1 MVALAIASI
10 ALVSFITLVITSMD
24 LEDHARK
31 VTDATLAADDKLKEV
46 ERTGFPDVGKT
57 EGLIDEQ
64 DPDGFSYVM
73 VVTETSYRSGQANR
87 YRGLLGKEE
96 TLGHAYHLY
105 RKTIV
110 LRIDQWDPMGPIL
123 KILPRFKESQ
133 SFYAF
138 FIALLLL
145 KALISLRNAGPAGGL
160 GEKSLLLHQ

>member
-1 MVALAIASI
+1 MATSRKYRSREGTTLLEVMVALAIASI

-73 VVTETSYRSGQANR
+73 VVTETS
-87 YRGLLGKEE
+87 
-96 TLGHAYHLY
+96 
-105 RKTIV
+105 
-110 LRIDQWDPMGPIL
+110 IDQVRQIDIEVFWEKKKRSVML
-123 KILPRFKESQ
+123 TT
-133 SFYAF
+133 
-138 FIALLLL
+138 FIA
-145 KALISLRNAGPAGGL
+145 K
-160 GEKSLLLHQ
+160 Q

>member
-1 MVALAIASI
+1 MATSRKYRSREGTTLLEVMVALAIASI

-73 VVTETSYRSGQANR
+73 VVTETS
-87 YRGLLGKEE
+87 
-96 TLGHAYHLY
+96 
-105 RKTIV
+105 
-110 LRIDQWDPMGPIL
+110 IDQVRQIDIEVFWENKKRSVTL
-123 KILPRFKESQ
+123 TT
-133 SFYAF
+133 
-138 FIALLLL
+138 FIA
-145 KALISLRNAGPAGGL
+145 K
-160 GEKSLLLHQ
+160 Q

>member
-10 ALVSFITLVITSMD
+10 ALVSFVTLVITSMD

-73 VVTETSYRSGQANR
+73 VVTERLSIRSGKSMSR
-87 YRGLLGKEE
+87 SSGK
-96 TLGHAYHLY
+96 
-105 RKTIV
+105 R
-110 LRIDQWDPMGPIL
+110 
-123 KILPRFKESQ
+123 
-133 SFYAF
+133 
-138 FIALLLL
+138 
-145 KALISLRNAGPAGGL
+145 RNARSPL
-160 GEKSLLLHQ
+160 PPISQNNS

>member
-1 MVALAIASI
+1 MVTSRKYRPREGTTLLEVMVALAIASI

-73 VVTETSYRSGQANR
+73 VVTETS
-87 YRGLLGKEE
+87 
-96 TLGHAYHLY
+96 
-105 RKTIV
+105 
-110 LRIDQWDPMGPIL
+110 IDQVRQIDIEVFWEKKKRSVML
-123 KILPRFKESQ
+123 TT
-133 SFYAF
+133 
-138 FIALLLL
+138 FIA
-145 KALISLRNAGPAGGL
+145 K
-160 GEKSLLLHQ
+160 Q